1 MERRTPSLEA
11 KRCRALASLRETGGA
26 VVALSGGVDSAVLL
40 ALAVEALGADRVLAV
55 TGRSES
61 VAAPEIED
69 AVRIAASLGA
79 RHRVVATREIDR
91 PGYRA
96 NLGDRCFHC
105 REELF
110 EILRGVA
117 TESGLPSVVY
127 GAIQD
132 DRFDDRPGMAAAER
146 AGASAP
152 LLEAGLTKEEI
163 RTLARDAGLDV
174 GDKPASPCL
183 SSRIPPGTEVTPER
197 LRQVER
203 AEASVRALGFR
214 QFRVRHH
221 GEIGRIELDAEGLS
235 RLADPELRRRLSEGV
250 KGAGFRFAAVELEPF
265 RSGSLGRNRAGSL
278 LTIEG
283 PAKSPDPDPGFPGR

>member
-1 MERRTPSLEA
+1 MERHVPSLDA
-11 KRCRALASLRETGGA
+11 KRRRAVENLGKTGGA

-61 VAAPEIED
+61 VAAPEVED
-69 AVRIAASLGA
+69 AVRVAASLGA
-79 RHRVVATREIDR
+79 RHRVVPTREIDR

-110 EILRGVA
+110 GILTRIA
-117 TESGLPSVVY
+117 AESGLPSIVY

-132 DRFDDRPGMAAAER
+132 DLADDRPGMAAAAR
-146 AGASAP
+146 AGALAP
-152 LLEAGLTKEEI
+152 LLEAGLTKDEI
-163 RTLARDAGLDV
+163 RTLAREAGLEV

-183 SSRIPPGTEVTPER
+183 SSRIPAGTEVTPER

-203 AEASVRALGFR
+203 AEAAVRALGFR
-214 QFRVRHH
+214 QFRVRYH
-221 GEIGRIELDAEGLS
+221 GEIGRIELDAEGLA
-235 RLADPELRRRLSEGV
+235 RLADPAVRRGLSEGV
-250 KGAGFRFAAVELEPF
+250 KAAGFRFAAVELEPF
-265 RSGSLGRNRAGSL
+265 RSGSLGGIRTGSL
-278 LTIEG
+278 LRIGE
-283 PAKSPDPDPGFPGR
+283 PSKPQDPDSARPDR

>member
-1 MERRTPSLEA
+1 MERHTRSLDAKRRRALESLE
-11 KRCRALASLRETGGA
+11 KTGGA

-69 AVRIAASLGA
+69 AVRVAASLGA
-79 RHRVVATREIDR
+79 RHRVVATRELDR

-110 EILRGVA
+110 GILTRIA
-117 TESGLPSVVY
+117 SESGLPSVVY

-132 DRFDDRPGMAAAER
+132 DLSDDRPGMAAAER

-163 RTLARDAGLDV
+163 RTLALEAGLEV
-174 GDKPASPCL
+174 RDKPASPCL
-183 SSRIPPGTEVTPER
+183 SSRIPAGTEVTPER

-203 AEASVRALGFR
+203 AESAVRALGFR

-221 GEIGRIELDAEGLS
+221 GEIGRIELDADGLA
-235 RLADPELRRRLSEGV
+235 RLADPELRRGLSEGV
-250 KGAGFRFAAVELEPF
+250 RGAGFRFAAVELEPF
-265 RSGSLGRNRAGSL
+265 RSGSLGGNPAGSL
-278 LTIEG
+278 LKVG
-283 PAKSPDPDPGFPGR
+283 KAAKPHDPDPGLSGR